1 MSPRWWLV
9 LERAQASLPVLA
21 AAGLAGFTWWLVQS
35 SPQDEGPRP
44 AAQVSSAPDYELHE
58 VRVARFDASGRL
70 EAVLDGKVV
79 RHYPVPDRLLIDEV
93 LLLGRDEQG
102 QGLRATAREGE
113 ADQSAAVVT
122 LRGGAQVVATPP
134 TGQPGGPVRFQGET
148 LSVDTRER
156 IVSSKLP
163 VTLTQDGN
171 VVRGQSMRHDERTG
185 VTVLGGRVTG
195 QYQVPGR

>member
-44 AAQVSSAPDYELHE
+44 AAQVSSAPDYELNE
-58 VRVARFDASGRL
+58 ARVARFDASGRL
-70 EAVLDGKVV
+70 EAVVDGQVV

-102 QGLRATAREGE
+102 QGLRATARQGD

-122 LRGGAQVVATPP
+122 LRGGALVVATPP
-134 TGQPGGPVRFQGET
+134 AGQPGGPVRFQGEA

-156 IVSSKLP
+156 IVSSQLP
-163 VTLTQDGN
+163 VTLSQDGN
-171 VVRGQSMRHDERTG
+171 VVRGQSMRHDERSG

-195 QYQVPGR
+195 QYQVPSR

>member
-1 MSPRWWLV
+1 M
-9 LERAQASLPVLA
+9 
-21 AAGLAGFTWWLVQS
+21 
-35 SPQDEGPRP
+35 
-44 AAQVSSAPDYELHE
+44 
-58 VRVARFDASGRL
+58 
-70 EAVLDGKVV
+70 
-79 RHYPVPDRLLIDEV
+79 
-93 LLLGRDEQG
+93 
-102 QGLRATAREGE
+102 
-113 ADQSAAVVT
+113 
-122 LRGGAQVVATPP
+122 
-134 TGQPGGPVRFQGET
+134 RFQGET

>member
-1 MSPRWWLV
+1 MSARWWLV

-21 AAGLAGFTWWLVQS
+21 AAALAGFTWWLVQS
-35 SPQDEGPRP
+35 SPQDEGPPR
-44 AAQVSSAPDYELHE
+44 AAVVSSAPDYELQE
-58 VRVARFDASGRL
+58 ARVARFDATGRL
-70 EAVLDGKVV
+70 EAVVDGKVMQ
-79 RHYPVPDRLLIDEV
+79 HYPVPDRLMIDEV

-102 QGLRATAREGE
+102 QGLRATARQGE
-113 ADQSAAVVT
+113 ADQTAEVVT
-122 LRGGAQVVATPP
+122 LRGGALVVATPASG
-134 TGQPGGPVRFQGET
+134 TPGGPVRFQGES

-156 IVSSKLP
+156 IVSSKQP
-163 VTLTQDGN
+163 VTLSQDGN

>member
-1 MSPRWWLV
+1 MNARWWLV
-9 LERAQASLPVLA
+9 LERAQASLPLLA

-35 SPQDEGPRP
+35 SPQEDGPPR
-44 AAQVSSAPDYELHE
+44 AARLSSAPDYELHQA
-58 VRVARFDASGRL
+58 RVARFDATGRL
-70 EAVLDGKVV
+70 EAVVDGKVM
-79 RHYPVPDRLLIDEV
+79 RHFPEPDRLLIDQV

-102 QGLRATAREGE
+102 QGLRATARQGE
-113 ADQSAAVVT
+113 ADQSAEVVT
-122 LRGGAQVVATPP
+122 LRGGAQVVATPAV
-134 TGQPGGPVRFQGET
+134 GKPGGPVRFLGET

-156 IVSSKLP
+156 VVSSRQP
-163 VTLTQDGN
+163 VTLSQDGN